1 MMKKPMPMPAK
12 GAPAKG
18 SAKGAMPAAKGGMPV
33 MPQGYKNGGK
43 VGKGKKC

>member
-18 SAKGAMPAAKGGMPV
+18 AMPAKGGMPV

-43 VGKGKKC
+43 VGKGKK

>member
-18 SAKGAMPAAKGGMPV
+18 AMPPAKGGMPV

-43 VGKGKKC
+43 VAKGKK